1 MWGIHLV
8 LFCFSPHS
16 GFGLILSF
24 VSFSPLDLNTLCDTS
39 WSSQIV
45 SQLRPEKEVHEN
57 EDEKLFR
64 FSFISAHVQHETWEL
79 FSASHIR
86 EKLGKFEW
94 WKFTLRR
101 VKLNFNSAHKV
112 SGLIMANCL
121 FAALNNI
128 CECARWHRGRFK
140 LDHILSPS
148 SLICTKNLSLQTHNL
163 IVLDTAEQN

>member
-86 EKLGKFEW
+86 ETLKASSNCGSSHFAESSWTLIQRTKFRVW
-94 WKFTLRR
+94 WWRIVFLLHLTTFVNAR
-101 VKLNFNSAHKV
+101 
-112 SGLIMANCL
+112 GGT
-121 FAALNNI
+121 AA
-128 CECARWHRGRFK
+128 
-140 LDHILSPS
+140 DS
-148 SLICTKNLSLQTHNL
+148 NL
-163 IVLDTAEQN
+163 ITFYRRLLSFAQKTSRCRLTIW